1 MWGSCF
7 SRLVD
12 GKSGVVKCKVGRG
25 RSDWFTLKVF
35 GDLETWS
42 LPITLSLKLPKVDC
56 EELAIEF
63 SYCKN
68 QK

>member
-35 GDLETWS
+35 GDARDMVSANNFVVEVAKS
-42 LPITLSLKLPKVDC
+42 
-56 EELAIEF
+56 
-63 SYCKN
+63 
-68 QK
+68 